1 MNKSTINK
9 QLAINYTVLRR
20 LVQNDHL
27 VHSRIHKDNIQEL
40 MDVRKFYETY
50 FESTKFVQYF
60 PQVCQL
66 IKRETE
72 SAFARLRQRVY
83 IVHKYDEAY
92 PKALIQ
98 DLKEDAPLFLYLC
111 GDNSLLERK
120 VKRVSIVTTL
130 NREDAYIEE
139 SKHICSAFE
148 NGHMTVMLQNRS
160 AVDHVLFE
168 QLKDSNV
175 SMIYFVN
182 TPLMKDDTAE
192 KICKSHCP
200 KYAMLSF
207 VGPTEDGLEDFM
219 RLKIMN
225 SLGKVTVLLSD
236 QPNDVNH
243 FSIQNNYAWHKPSIL
258 PMIKPSMIPHFE
270 RVFALDDSESFIDV
284 LNNCIS

>member
-27 VHSRIHKDNIQEL
+27 VHSRINKDNIQEL
-40 MDVRKFYETY
+40 MDVREFYEKY

-130 NREDAYIEE
+130 NREDAYIEKSKAICE
-139 SKHICSAFE
+139 SFKDSHY
-148 NGHMTVMLQNRS
+148 TVLIQNRS

-168 QLKDSNV
+168 ELKNLNV
-175 SMIYFVN
+175 SMLYFVN
-182 TPLMKDDTAE
+182 APLLKEDHAE

-200 KYAMLSF
+200 KYGMLSF
-207 VGPTEDGLEDFM
+207 VGPTDAGLEEFM

-236 QPNDVNH
+236 LPNDVHH
-243 FSIQNNYAWHKPSIL
+243 FSVQNNYAWHKPSIL
-258 PMIKPSMIPHFE
+258 PMIKPSEVPHYD
-270 RVFALDDSESFIDV
+270 RVFALEDSEPFIDV

>member
-9 QLAINYTVLRR
+9 LLAINYTVLRR

-27 VHSRIHKDNIQEL
+27 VNSRIHKDNIQEL
-40 MDVRKFYETY
+40 MDVREFYEKY

-83 IVHKYDEAY
+83 IVHKYDESY

-111 GDNSLLERK
+111 GDDTLLERK

-130 NREDAYIEE
+130 NRDDAYIEK
-139 SKHICSAFE
+139 SKEICAFFKDSYY
-148 NGHMTVMLQNRS
+148 TVIIQNRS
-160 AVDHVLFE
+160 AVDHVLYVA
-168 QLKDSNV
+168 LKDLNV
-175 SMIYFVN
+175 SMLYFVN
-182 TPLMKDDTAE
+182 TPLLKEDHTE
-192 KICKSHCP
+192 KICKSHTP

-207 VGPTEDGLEDFM
+207 VGPTDAKLEDFM

-225 SLGKVTVLLSD
+225 SLGKATVLLSN
-236 QPNDVNH
+236 QPNDVHH
-243 FSIQNNYAWHKPSIL
+243 FSVQNNYAWHKPTIL
-258 PMIKPSMIPHFE
+258 PMIKPSDAPHFE
-270 RVFALDDSESFIDV
+270 RVFVLEDSDAFLDV
-284 LNNCIS
+284 LNTCVS